1 MGVKVLRTDEY
12 LWQGLHPLQQQ
23 RAAQGLPPQAGA
35 DTRTSVFLRLRGKW
49 LRSVAAADDGGL
61 HRVITVPT
69 FHVSQNL
76 FADAEVVED
85 YVEQIFDVDAAG
97 DAAEGAGGQSN
108 VFGDEIGVPGL

>member
-1 MGVKVLRTDEY
+1 VGVKVLRTDES
-12 LWQGLHPLQQQ
+12 QSPHPLQQQ
-23 RAAQGLPPQAGA
+23 GLRRDFPRKRGQTPELLSSSACGGSGCAAL
-35 DTRTSVFLRLRGKW
+35 
-49 LRSVAAADDGGL
+49 AAAGDGGL

-85 YVEQIFDVDAAG
+85 HVEQIFDVDAAG